1 MSLSTTTATPRYN
14 LLDAMGD
21 FTQPEI
27 LALVAKCSRTARA
40 RLTPLLNVK
49 KSDKAEMHQLVKRL
63 FPDIKDLEDP
73 AATPNSSM
81 YTWILDAYFSPDQRT
96 LPQYCEVVHKIGTIC
111 SKHYFKFEDL
121 MKDIVPEMRSAA
133 GRRMLLRAVDE
144 WLQATDRS
152 SKYDADRRKKDE
164 KLALLERV
172 KESVLKDFTVRFYR
186 ISTVHQEEVGSS
198 ALTRTG

>member
-73 AATPNSSM
+73 AAMPNSSM
-81 YTWILDAYFSPDQRT
+81 YTWILDAYFSPDQ
-96 LPQYCEVVHKIGTIC
+96 
-111 SKHYFKFEDL
+111 HYFKFEDL